1 MKTKHI
7 LLMASLVFVM
17 LIMVQRT
24 SSESYIE
31 LNSGKVRTDIA
42 PIHTAIVLS
51 IGENIF
57 KSSELSGSR
66 HPFFLSGLGPG
77 AIREHAGMI
86 DLLRHNGVRVL
97 DVRDLVQN
105 ALINARKAEKLADWL
120 RQVFPT
126 TSEEAIKRINELS
139 ADSLLNRRDDHF
151 YLTDRKGLLTPLFPG
166 LPSMYWAR
174 DFAISTPK
182 GIIIGNGKFYGRVLE
197 NSIANLMFHFS
208 DQLKGFPV
216 VFDARKECVYLDG
229 GDVIVLNEK
238 TLIVG
243 VGNRSSVEAAPKLA
257 QCLGMDVLAVDMP
270 PAEKPTMLNV
280 RWMHLDSI
288 FNLLDSK
295 KALAVPFLL
304 EKKYSDMNP
313 LRQVLLGI
321 AKQLDEMQRHYP
333 DCEMGNSDEIKLL
346 VELIPKIGWVTRY
359 EAGSGKAAPLRLKL
373 VDLFR
378 DDGYEIINVGGEQGS
393 MPAEKYVIERAMY
406 EQRWQGANVLQ
417 LRPGRV
423 LAYEHNVQTNEMLRR
438 SGIEVITFPG
448 EILSMR
454 NGGPHCLTMPLIRGE

>member
-1 MKTKHI
+1 MKAKRI
-7 LLMASLVFVM
+7 LWMASMVLAM
-17 LIMVQRT
+17 LMMGQRA
-24 SSESYIE
+24 SSESSIE
-31 LNSGKVRTDIA
+31 LNSGKVRTDMA
-42 PIHTAIVLS
+42 TLHTAIVLS
-51 IGENIF
+51 IGEEIF
-57 KSSELSGSR
+57 KSSELAVSR
-66 HPFFLSGLGPG
+66 HPFFLGEQGRG
-77 AIREHAGMI
+77 VIREHAGMV
-86 DLLRHNGVRVL
+86 DLLKHNGVRVL
-97 DVRDLVQN
+97 DVRDLIEN
-105 ALINARKAEKLADWL
+105 ALVNARKAEKLADWL

-126 TSEEAIKRINELS
+126 TSEEAIKRINELG

-151 YLTDRKGLLTPLFPG
+151 YLTDRKGLLTPLSPG

-182 GIIIGNGKFYGRVLE
+182 GIILGNGKFYERVLE
-197 NSIANLMFHFS
+197 NSLANLMFHFA
-208 DQLKGFPV
+208 DQLKAFPV

-229 GDVIVLNEK
+229 GDVIVLNEQ
-238 TLIVG
+238 TLMVG

-257 QCLGMDVLAVDMP
+257 QRLGMDVLAVDMP

-313 LRQVLLGI
+313 LRPVLLGI
-321 AKQLDEMQRHYP
+321 AKQVDEIQRLYP
-333 DCEMGNSDEIKLL
+333 DCEMGGSDGIRLL
-346 VELIPKIGWVTRY
+346 VEVIPKIGWVTRY
-359 EAGSGKAAPLRLKL
+359 AAGSGKATPLQLKL
-373 VDLFR
+373 VDLLR
-378 DDGYEIINVGGEQGS
+378 DGGYEIIYVGGEQGS
-393 MPAEKYVIERAMY
+393 MLTEKYAIERAMY

-454 NGGPHCLTMPLIRGE
+454 YGGPHCLTMPLIRGE